1 MNTSVHDGWADVI
14 DSALAQLVDD
24 AGLDVAFGARV
35 QPDGQRLVI
44 SRLRGARTAVL
55 RNLVVLKGTGLG
67 GKAMALGRPVTVTDY
82 ARAGGIS
89 HQYDLPVA
97 REGLHAM
104 LAVPLLTEGRVSGV
118 CYAALRQRL
127 DIGERAQRLAVAVA
141 RRAEERL
148 TAGLRARQ
156 TRPAP
161 ADTRL
166 RDTHRDLGSLL
177 ARIHD
182 PAVRAELEG
191 IRHRML
197 AEAEGAAPSQA
208 AQPPAVQPT
217 PALSQREQEA
227 LRCAA
232 LGLANTE
239 IAELMGLSPGTVK
252 AYLRS
257 VMRKLGS
264 RNRMEAVNTARAM
277 GYRL

>member
-1 MNTSVHDGWADVI
+1 MDASVHDGWADVI

-24 AGLDVAFGARV
+24 AGLDIAFGARV

-44 SRLRGARTAVL
+44 SRLYGARTAVL

-82 ARAGGIS
+82 ARADGIS

-127 DIGERAQRLAVAVA
+127 DIGERVQRLAVAVA

-148 TAGLRARQ
+148 TADLRARQ
-156 TRPAP
+156 RRPAP

-166 RDTHRDLGSLL
+166 RDTYRDLGSLL

-197 AEAEGAAPSQA
+197 ADAEGGAQSPRHAA
-208 AQPPAVQPT
+208 
-217 PALSQREQEA
+217 ALSQREHEA

-264 RNRMEAVNTARAM
+264 RNRMEAVNTARTM

>member
-1 MNTSVHDGWADVI
+1 MDASVHDGWADVI

-44 SRLRGARTAVL
+44 SRLRGARTAAL

-82 ARAGGIS
+82 ARADGIS

-97 REGLHAM
+97 REGLHSM
-104 LAVPLLTEGRVSGV
+104 LAVPLLANGRVSGV

-141 RRAEERL
+141 RRTEVRL
-148 TAGLRARQ
+148 AADLRARQ
-156 TRPAP
+156 SRPVP
-161 ADTRL
+161 ADIRL
-166 RDTHRDLGSLL
+166 RDTYRDLGSLL

-191 IRHRML
+191 IRHRMV
-197 AEAEGAAPSQA
+197 AEAEGTARH
-208 AQPPAVQPT
+208 PA
-217 PALSQREQEA
+217 ALSQREHEA

-264 RNRMEAVNTARAM
+264 RNRMEAVNAARTM